1 MRFVLTVM
9 YREKR
14 EYMVYRKLIETVPG
28 LEDRL
33 VSSPDDLSIIAEQ
46 VSQNFALH
54 HFRELIS
61 QYSYVKVH
69 QELGATT
76 PRA

>member
-1 MRFVLTVM
+1 MILNII

-14 EYMVYRKLIETVPG
+14 EYAVYRKLIETVPG

-46 VSQNFALH
+46 VSHIFAMSYV
-54 HFRELIS
+54 RELIS
-61 QYSYVKVH
+61 HYSYVKVH